1 VQEPSTNVLAG
12 ASAPRPATIDADT
25 DAETS
30 TSNPTET
37 AADSRTNTDSDVD
50 LDAGSTKRALAPVTT
65 QIERRR
71 TRTDKIIELT
81 LIAVAAALPLL
92 WRWQTG
98 SLRLP
103 AGDAWAYERIVQ
115 VFNSTGVL
123 RGVGWNDI
131 TLVGV
136 LLPAV
141 PWLKVFG
148 FGRLQLATLTCVFAV
163 LALLAVR
170 SMLSTIA
177 APARSRLLALASV
190 AFFAGIV
197 GTSGTFLVDLYA
209 FAGVAW
215 ALAFAVK
222 LLARTGTAS
231 EPGAA
236 DCPSGYWVARYG
248 PEIGIVGASLFAFS
262 VRQQTAAIPLALFT
276 YLLRTNY
283 SRRRLLAVVAAFA
296 IPAAIFYEWRSGLAG
311 GGRIFYQLGPRA
323 AAAGLFSM
331 AIFLGVSLAPIAIAT
346 QRWRRIA
353 ADRWLWAFTLAL
365 GAAMF
370 LAALVPNAHNSVG
383 HISLI
388 STIDRWS
395 ALVRV
400 PTFAL
405 ICGAAA
411 LGIGSVLEALRAELW
426 TTGLARRPWRAGVTP
441 PSLPSLLA
449 WVGTI
454 AVLAEMAVVALSAWY
469 DPRYSLV
476 SVTCFAG
483 LLLHGPTVVWRRG
496 VGAIALAFVTLASLL
511 NLDHASVTVRAQF
524 DAAAQLVCVGIPAN
538 HVDGGFIWNGLVLG
552 QADPRGPNKH
562 PDDGFPE
569 NIDIQWYPT
578 MTRDAYVSLTRP
590 EPSDGL
596 TVQRPVVIH
605 GLLPGTQVTAY
616 GVARAS
622 AVTSPAGCQATP

>member
-1 VQEPSTNVLAG
+1 MQEPSTNVLAG
-12 ASAPRPATIDADT
+12 ASAPCPATIDT
-25 DAETS
+25 DPRAGPS
-30 TSNPTET
+30 PIPATEVE
-37 AADSRTNTDSDVD
+37 A
-50 LDAGSTKRALAPVTT
+50 DAGTNPDSAPVAALATT
-65 QIERRR
+65 RVERRR
-71 TRTDKIIELT
+71 LRPDTIVELV
-81 LIAVAAALPLL
+81 LIVVAAALPLL

-136 LLPAV
+136 LVPAI

-148 FGRLQLATLTCVFAV
+148 FGRLQLATLTCGFAV

-190 AFFAGIV
+190 AFFAGVV

-209 FAGVAW
+209 FAGAAW
-215 ALAFAVK
+215 ALAFTVK
-222 LLARTGTAS
+222 LLAATST
-231 EPGAA
+231 PFVAA
-236 DCPSGYWVARYG
+236 DTERPTMHWVGRYG
-248 PEIGIVGASLFAFS
+248 PEMGMVGASLFAFS
-262 VRQQTAAIPLALFT
+262 VRQQTAAIPFALLA

-283 SRRRLLAVVAAFA
+283 PRRRLVALAAAFVV
-296 IPAAIFYEWRSGLAG
+296 PAAIFYEWRSRLNG
-311 GGRIFYQLGPRA
+311 GGRIFYQLGLRA

-331 AIFLGVSLAPIAIAT
+331 AIFLGVSVAPIAIAT
-346 QRWRRIA
+346 QRWRKISANSRL
-353 ADRWLWAFTLAL
+353 RAFTLAL

-370 LAALVPNAHNSVG
+370 MAALIPKTHNTVG
-383 HISLI
+383 HIRLI
-388 STIDRWS
+388 STIDGWD
-395 ALVRV
+395 AVLRV

-405 ICGAAA
+405 ICATAA
-411 LGIGSVLEALRAELW
+411 LGIGSVLQAIGAELW
-426 TTGLARRPWRAGVTP
+426 TSGLARRPWRTAAQP
-441 PSLPSLLA
+441 SLPSLPSLLA
-449 WVGTI
+449 WVGTV
-454 AVLAEMAVVALSAWY
+454 AVVAEMAVVTLSAWY

-476 SVTCFAG
+476 SMTCFAG

-496 VGAIALAFVTLASLL
+496 VGVITLAFVTLASLV

-524 DAAAQLVCVGIPAN
+524 DAAAQLVCLGVPAN

-578 MTRDAYVSLTRP
+578 MRRDAFVSLDRP
-590 EPSDGL
+590 EPSEGL
-596 TVQRPVVIH
+596 AVQPAVVVH
-605 GLLPGTQVTAY
+605 GLLPGTRVTAY

-622 AVTSPAGCQATP
+622 AVTAPDGCRTAP